1 VLISRSNRLL
11 PQGENEASDELQRVF
26 ENEGI
31 NVVCNQRV
39 LSVKLEDAD
48 DKSIMVTLDSH
59 EPIVGDHILIATGR
73 VPNVQNMGLDEIG
86 VKLNL
91 TTNGIQVD
99 DKLQTSIKGI
109 FAAGDCTGDRQ
120 FTHYAGYQGAIA
132 ARNIL
137 LPLKD
142 LGVLSE
148 VPSTTFTDPEIASFG
163 LTEQAA
169 TEKYGASAVS
179 VSFRKLGKVDRAV
192 CEGTDTNG
200 FIKVLYKTKTK
211 QILGATIMCP
221 SAGEM
226 ISELSVAQETKFPF
240 DKLATVM
247 HSYPTYSIALQQ
259 MAAQVYYDKLKKS
272 KTVYDLL
279 KKIGL

>member
-1 VLISRSNRLL
+1 M
-11 PQGENEASDELQRVF
+11 
-26 ENEGI
+26 
-31 NVVCNQRV
+31 
-39 LSVKLEDAD
+39 SVTPKDGD

-59 EPIVGDHILIATGR
+59 EPIVGDYILIATGR

-86 VKLNL
+86 VKLNRG
-91 TTNGIQVD
+91 TNGIQVD

-163 LTEQAA
+163 LTEIAA
-169 TEKYGASAVS
+169 IEKYGATAVS
-179 VSFRKLGKVDRAV
+179 VSFRQLGKVDRAV

-200 FIKVLYKTKTK
+200 FIKILYKTKTK
-211 QILGATIMCP
+211 RILGSTIMCP

-226 ISELSVAQETKFPF
+226 ISELSVAQETKLPF

-272 KTVYDLL
+272 KALYDWL
-279 KKIGL
+279 KILGL